1 MTQNLISLDLPATT
15 LEALDQAIAT
25 LEAVVAPFI
34 TLSPDEVRGLV
45 KMGGKSEQFCRQTLV
60 VLDQNQDTLP
70 PSFKLAEVRGD
81 LAAFDAIRPRLLRV
95 QEVLAKMQDTQTALG
110 SDVLMASL
118 EGYALM
124 KMFGKSEG
132 LEALRQ
138 AMAVRRPVKAATKPA
153 AVV

>member
-1 MTQNLISLDLPATT
+1 MTQNLISLDLPAKT

-70 PSFKLAEVRGD
+70 PSFKLAEVRND

>member
-34 TLSPDEVRGLV
+34 TLSADEVRGLV

>member
-1 MTQNLISLDLPATT
+1 MTQNLISLDLPAKT

-25 LEAVVAPFI
+25 LEEVVTPFI
-34 TLSPDEVRGLV
+34 TLTADEVRGLV

-60 VLDQNQDTLP
+60 VLDQNQDSLP
-70 PSFKLAEVRGD
+70 PSLKLEEVRRD
-81 LAAFDAIRPRLLRV
+81 LAAFDAIRPRLLRLL
-95 QEVLAKMQDTQTALG
+95 EVLAKMQDTQIALG

-124 KMFGKSEG
+124 KMFGKGEG

-138 AMAVRRPVKAATKPA
+138 AMAVRRPTKAVKPA

>member
-1 MTQNLISLDLPATT
+1 MTQNLISLDLPAKT
-15 LEALDQAIAT
+15 LEAFDQAIAM
-25 LEAVVAPFI
+25 LEEVVAPFI
-34 TLSPDEVRGLV
+34 TLSVDEVRGLV

-70 PSFKLAEVRGD
+70 PSFKLSEVQGD
-81 LAAFDAIRPRLLRV
+81 LAAFDAIRPRLLRL

>member
-1 MTQNLISLDLPATT
+1 MTQNLISLDLPAKT

-70 PSFKLAEVRGD
+70 PSFKLAEVRND
-81 LAAFDAIRPRLLRV
+81 LAAFDAIRPRLLRM

-138 AMAVRRPVKAATKPA
+138 AMAVRRPVKPATKPA